1 MKKSQI
7 SNHFIL
13 IGSGPLKLYFSS
25 GRSGGG
31 APPMHALPTGSIPFI
46 FAYVFGKKCMHR
58 RLAPP
63 PMVQCPPPM
72 GNPGSA
78 TKIRTAIQ
86 QNIVDMNFILN
97 LVNLF

>member
-25 GRSGGG
+25 GRSGG
-31 APPMHALPTGSIPFI
+31 APLMHAPPTGSIPFI
-46 FAYVFGKKCMHR
+46 FAYVFAKKCMHQ

-63 PMVQCPPPM
+63 TVWHPPM